1 MNPILISNQN
11 ALAGLMDSIKLAK
24 TISLDTEFLRR
35 ETYYAKLALLQ
46 IAIKDEIYI
55 VDATLVDVKNLWEA
69 ISCSKAVKIIHSGRQ
84 DLEIMHNL
92 FGLLPNNIFDTQ
104 IAAGFC
110 GFRAETSYSEL
121 CNAICNTE
129 DLDKHL
135 QNCNWLKRPLTVHM
149 INYAAI
155 DVKYLEQIYSHLQR
169 IITEQNQCDTFI
181 EKTDDLLLN
190 ADLYTKV
197 VQNAW
202 KKIKYYKRDE
212 KFLVRLKEIA
222 IFREEAAQALNIP
235 RRFFLTDDHVIMIC
249 NNPPADEETL
259 HKIKDLS
266 KYFIQSEYKQKLL
279 DLCNT
284 TFLNIP
290 I

>member
-1 MNPILISNQN
+1 MNPILINNQN
-11 ALAGLMDSIKLAK
+11 DLTSLLDAIQIAK

-35 ETYYAKLALLQ
+35 DTYYAKLALLQ
-46 IAIKDEIYI
+46 IAIKDDIYI
-55 VDATLVDVKNLWEA
+55 VDATLVNVKNLWEA
-69 ISCSKAVKIIHSGRQ
+69 IAHSKAVKIIHSGRQ

-121 CNAICNTE
+121 CNVICNID
-129 DLDKHL
+129 DLDKNL

-155 DVKYLEQIYSHLQR
+155 DVKYLDQIYNHLQR
-169 IITEQNQCDTFI
+169 IITEQNQSDTFA

-249 NNPPADEETL
+249 NNPPVDEETL
-259 HKIKDLS
+259 HKIRDLS
-266 KYFIQSEYKQKLL
+266 KDFMQGEYKQKLL
-279 DLCNT
+279 ELCN
-284 TFLNIP
+284 NILQNTP
-290 I
+290 